1 MSIMANKK
9 QMEAYEIKKIKRS
22 QIKLAAYN
30 PRTIT
35 DEARKRLKKGLK
47 KFGLVQPLVWNE
59 TTGVLVS
66 GHQRLSILDETYKY
80 PDNDY
85 TLTVSVV
92 HLSEKDEKILNVQ
105 LNNQSMMGEFD
116 YDALRDMQF
125 EAPDLDQLGFSDS
138 DLDIVFGEN
147 GGEIGKLVADSEE
160 AEETKDTLDEIKD
173 ERKQMNKQKDAEN
186 SASFYF
192 TVICEDE
199 SQRTALMKKMGV
211 PIYEEFITAD
221 KLEKL

>member
-1 MSIMANKK
+1 MANKK

-199 SQRTALMKKMGV
+199 SQRTVLMKKMGV
-211 PIYEEFITAD
+211 PIYEEFVTAD
-221 KLEKL
+221 KLKKL

>member
-1 MSIMANKK
+1 MANKK

-116 YDALRDMQF
+116 YDALRDTQF

-147 GGEIGKLVADSEE
+147 GGEIGELVADSEE

-211 PIYEEFITAD
+211 PIYEEFVTAD
-221 KLEKL
+221 KLKKL

>member
-1 MSIMANKK
+1 MANKK
-9 QMEAYEIKKIKRS
+9 QLESYEIKKIKRS

-35 DEARKRLKKGLK
+35 DENRKRLKKELK

-59 TTGVLVS
+59 TTGTLVS

-80 PDNDY
+80 PNNDY

-138 DLDIVFGEN
+138 DLDLVFGEN
-147 GGEIGKLVADSEE
+147 GGEIGQLVSDSEE
-160 AEETKDTLDEIKD
+160 AEQAKDKLDEIKN
-173 ERKQMNKQKDAEN
+173 ERQQMNKQKDAEN

-192 TVICEDE
+192 IVVCEDE
-199 SQRTALMKKMGV
+199 AQRTALMKKMGV
-211 PIYEEFITAD
+211 PIYEEFVTAD
-221 KLEKL
+221 KLKNL

>member
-1 MSIMANKK
+1 MANKK

-199 SQRTALMKKMGV
+199 AQRTALMKKMGV
-211 PIYEEFITAD
+211 PIYEEFVTAD

>member
-1 MSIMANKK
+1 MANKK
-9 QMEAYEIKKIKRS
+9 QLESYEIKKIKRS

-59 TTGVLVS
+59 TTGTLVS
-66 GHQRLSILDETYKY
+66 GHQRLSIMDETYKY

-105 LNNQSMMGEFD
+105 LNNSDMMGEFD

-125 EAPDLDQLGFSDS
+125 ETPDLDLLGFSDS
-138 DLDIVFGEN
+138 GLDLVFGEN
-147 GGEIGKLVADSEE
+147 GGEIGQLVSDSEE
-160 AEETKDTLDEIKD
+160 AEQAKDKLDEIKN
-173 ERKQMNKQKDAEN
+173 ERQQMNKQKDAEN

-192 TVICEDE
+192 IVVCEDE
-199 SQRTALMKKMGV
+199 AQRTALMKKMGV
-211 PIYEEFITAD
+211 PIYEEFVAAD
-221 KLEKL
+221 KLKNL

>member
-1 MSIMANKK
+1 MANKK
-9 QMEAYEIKKIKRS
+9 QLESYEIKKIKRS

-59 TTGVLVS
+59 TTGPLVS
-66 GHQRLSILDETYKY
+66 GHQRLSIMDETYKY

-105 LNNQSMMGEFD
+105 LNNQDMMGEFD

-125 EAPDLDQLGFSDS
+125 ETPDLDLLGFSDS
-138 DLDIVFGEN
+138 GLDLVFGEN
-147 GGEIGKLVADSEE
+147 GGEIGQLVSDSEE
-160 AEETKDTLDEIKD
+160 AEQAKDKLDEIKN
-173 ERKQMNKQKDAEN
+173 ERQQMNKQKDAEN

-192 TVICEDE
+192 IVVCEDE
-199 SQRTALMKKMGV
+199 PQRTSLMKKMGV
-211 PIYEEFITAD
+211 PIYEEFVTAD
-221 KLEKL
+221 KLQKL

>member
-1 MSIMANKK
+1 MANKK

-199 SQRTALMKKMGV
+199 SQRTSLMKKMGV

>member
-1 MSIMANKK
+1 MANKK

-92 HLSEKDEKILNVQ
+92 HFSEKDEKILNVQ

-199 SQRTALMKKMGV
+199 SQRTALMNKMGV
-211 PIYEEFITAD
+211 PIYEEFVTAD
-221 KLEKL
+221 KLKKL

>member
-1 MSIMANKK
+1 MANKK

>member
-1 MSIMANKK
+1 MANKK
-9 QMEAYEIKKIKRS
+9 QLESYEIKKIKRS
-22 QIKLAAYN
+22 QIKVAAYN

-59 TTGVLVS
+59 TTGTLVS
-66 GHQRLSILDETYKY
+66 GHQRLSIMDETYKY

-105 LNNQSMMGEFD
+105 LNNQDMMGEFD

-125 EAPDLDQLGFSDS
+125 EAPDLDLLGFSDS
-138 DLDIVFGEN
+138 GLDLVFGEN
-147 GGEIGKLVADSEE
+147 GGEIGQLVSDSEE
-160 AEETKDTLDEIKD
+160 AEQAKDKLDEIKN
-173 ERKQMNKQKDAEN
+173 ERQQMNKQKDAEN

-192 TVICEDE
+192 IVVCEDE
-199 SQRTALMKKMGV
+199 AQRTAIMKKMGV
-211 PIYEEFITAD
+211 PIYEEFVTAD
-221 KLEKL
+221 KLKNL

>member
-138 DLDIVFGEN
+138 DLDIVFREN

-160 AEETKDTLDEIKD
+160 AEGTKDKLDEIKD

-199 SQRTALMKKMGV
+199 AQRTALMKKMGV
-211 PIYEEFITAD
+211 PIYEEFVTAD
-221 KLEKL
+221 KLKKL

>member
-1 MSIMANKK
+1 MANKK

-35 DEARKRLKKGLK
+35 NEARKRLKKGLK

>member
-1 MSIMANKK
+1 MANKK

-80 PDNDY
+80 PNNDY

-160 AEETKDTLDEIKD
+160 AETKDKLDEIKD

-192 TVICEDE
+192 MVICEDE
-199 SQRTALMKKMGV
+199 AQRTALMKKMGV
-211 PIYEEFITAD
+211 PIYEEFVTAD
-221 KLEKL
+221 KLKKL

>member
-1 MSIMANKK
+1 MANKK
-9 QMEAYEIKKIKRS
+9 QLESYEIKKIKRS

-59 TTGVLVS
+59 TTGTLVS
-66 GHQRLSILDETYKY
+66 GHQRLSIMDETYKY

-105 LNNQSMMGEFD
+105 LNNQDMMGEFD

-125 EAPDLDQLGFSDS
+125 ETPDLDLLGFSDS
-138 DLDIVFGEN
+138 GLDLVFGEN
-147 GGEIGKLVADSEE
+147 GGEIGQLVSDSEE
-160 AEETKDTLDEIKD
+160 AEQAKDKLDEIKN
-173 ERKQMNKQKDAEN
+173 ERQQMNKQKDAEN

-192 TVICEDE
+192 IVVCEDE
-199 SQRTALMKKMGV
+199 AQRTAIMKKMGV
-211 PIYEEFITAD
+211 PIYEEFVTAD
-221 KLEKL
+221 KLKNL

>member
-1 MSIMANKK
+1 MANKK

-92 HLSEKDEKILNVQ
+92 HLSGKDEKILNVQ

-138 DLDIVFGEN
+138 DLDIVFREN

-160 AEETKDTLDEIKD
+160 AEETKDKLDEIKD

-199 SQRTALMKKMGV
+199 AQRTALMKKMGV
-211 PIYEEFITAD
+211 PIYEEFVTAD
-221 KLEKL
+221 KLKKL

>member
-1 MSIMANKK
+1 MANKK

-138 DLDIVFGEN
+138 DLDIVFREN

-160 AEETKDTLDEIKD
+160 AEETKDKLDKIKD

-199 SQRTALMKKMGV
+199 AQRTALMKKMGV
-211 PIYEEFITAD
+211 PIYEEFVTAD
-221 KLEKL
+221 KLKKL

>member
-1 MSIMANKK
+1 MANKK
-9 QMEAYEIKKIKRS
+9 QLESYEIKKIKRS

-59 TTGVLVS
+59 TTGTLVS
-66 GHQRLSILDETYKY
+66 GHQRLSIMDETYKY

-138 DLDIVFGEN
+138 DLDLVFGEK
-147 GGEIGKLVADSEE
+147 GGEIGKLVSDSEE
-160 AEETKDTLDEIKD
+160 AEQAKDKLDEIKN
-173 ERKQMNKQKDAEN
+173 ERQQMNKQKGAEN

-192 TVICEDE
+192 IVVCEDE
-199 SQRTALMKKMGV
+199 AQRTALMKKMGV
-211 PIYEEFITAD
+211 PIYEEFVTAD
-221 KLEKL
+221 KLKNL

>member
-1 MSIMANKK
+1 MANKK
-9 QMEAYEIKKIKRS
+9 QLESYEIKKIKRS

-47 KFGLVQPLVWNE
+47 KFGLVQPLVLNE
-59 TTGVLVS
+59 TTGTLVS
-66 GHQRLSILDETYKY
+66 GHQRLSIMDETYKY

-105 LNNQSMMGEFD
+105 LNNQDMMGEFD

-125 EAPDLDQLGFSDS
+125 ETPDLDLLGFSDS
-138 DLDIVFGEN
+138 GLDLVFGEN
-147 GGEIGKLVADSEE
+147 GGEIGQFVSDSEE
-160 AEETKDTLDEIKD
+160 AEQAKDKLDEIKN
-173 ERKQMNKQKDAEN
+173 ERQQMNKQKDAEN

-192 TVICEDE
+192 IVVCEDE
-199 SQRTALMKKMGV
+199 AQRTALMKKMGV
-211 PIYEEFITAD
+211 PIYEEFVTAD
-221 KLEKL
+221 KLQKL

>member
-1 MSIMANKK
+1 MANKK
-9 QMEAYEIKKIKRS
+9 QLESYEIKKIKRS

-59 TTGVLVS
+59 TTGTLVS
-66 GHQRLSILDETYKY
+66 GHQRLSIMDETYKY

-105 LNNQSMMGEFD
+105 LNNQDMMGEFD

-125 EAPDLDQLGFSDS
+125 ETPDLDLLGFSDS
-138 DLDIVFGEN
+138 GLDLVFGEN
-147 GGEIGKLVADSEE
+147 GGEIGQLVSDSEE
-160 AEETKDTLDEIKD
+160 AEQAKDKLDEIKN
-173 ERKQMNKQKDAEN
+173 ERQQMNKQKDAEN

-192 TVICEDE
+192 IVVCEDE
-199 SQRTALMKKMGV
+199 AQRTALMKKMGV
-211 PIYEEFITAD
+211 PIYEEFVTAD
-221 KLEKL
+221 KLQKL

>member
-1 MSIMANKK
+1 MKTMANKK
-9 QMEAYEIKKIKRS
+9 QLESYEIKKIKRS
-22 QIKLAAYN
+22 QIKVAAYN

-59 TTGVLVS
+59 TTGTLVS
-66 GHQRLSILDETYKY
+66 GHQRLSIMDETYKY

-105 LNNQSMMGEFD
+105 LNNQDMMGEFD

-125 EAPDLDQLGFSDS
+125 EAPDLDLLGFSDS
-138 DLDIVFGEN
+138 GLDLVFGEN
-147 GGEIGKLVADSEE
+147 GGEIGQLVSDSEE
-160 AEETKDTLDEIKD
+160 AEQAKDKLDEIKN
-173 ERKQMNKQKDAEN
+173 ERQQMNKQKDAEN

-192 TVICEDE
+192 IVVCEDE
-199 SQRTALMKKMGV
+199 AQRTAIMKKMGV
-211 PIYEEFITAD
+211 PIYEEFVTAD
-221 KLEKL
+221 KLKNL

>member
-1 MSIMANKK
+1 MANKK
-9 QMEAYEIKKIKRS
+9 KMEAYEIKKIRRS

-47 KFGLVQPLVWNE
+47 KFGLVQPLVWN
-59 TTGVLVS
+59 
-66 GHQRLSILDETYKY
+66 ETYKY

-199 SQRTALMKKMGV
+199 AQRTALMKKMGV
-211 PIYEEFITAD
+211 PIYEEFVTAD
-221 KLEKL
+221 KLKKL

>member
-1 MSIMANKK
+1 MAIKK
-9 QMEAYEIKKIKRS
+9 QLESYEIKKIKRS
-22 QIKLAAYN
+22 QIKLVAYN

-59 TTGVLVS
+59 TTGTLVS
-66 GHQRLSILDETYKY
+66 GHQRISIMDETYKY

-105 LNNQSMMGEFD
+105 LNNQDMMGEFD

-125 EAPDLDQLGFSDS
+125 ETPDLDLLGFSDS
-138 DLDIVFGEN
+138 GLDLVFGEN
-147 GGEIGKLVADSEE
+147 GGEIGALVSDSEE
-160 AEETKDTLDEIKD
+160 AEQAKDKLDEIKN
-173 ERKQMNKQKDAEN
+173 ERQQMNKQKDAEN

-192 TVICEDE
+192 IVVCEDE
-199 SQRTALMKKMGV
+199 AQRTAIMKKMGV
-211 PIYEEFITAD
+211 PIYEEFVTAD
-221 KLEKL
+221 KLQKL

>member
-1 MSIMANKK
+1 MANKK

-138 DLDIVFGEN
+138 DLDIVFREN

-160 AEETKDTLDEIKD
+160 AEETKDKLDEIKD

-186 SASFYF
+186 SAYFYF

-199 SQRTALMKKMGV
+199 AQRTALMKKMGV
-211 PIYEEFITAD
+211 PIYEEFVTAD
-221 KLEKL
+221 KLKKL

>member
-1 MSIMANKK
+1 MANKK
-9 QMEAYEIKKIKRS
+9 QLESYEIKKIKRS

-59 TTGVLVS
+59 TTGTLVS
-66 GHQRLSILDETYKY
+66 GHQRLSIMDETYKY

-105 LNNQSMMGEFD
+105 LNNQDMMGEFD

-125 EAPDLDQLGFSDS
+125 ETPDLDLLGFSDS
-138 DLDIVFGEN
+138 GLDLVFGEN
-147 GGEIGKLVADSEE
+147 GGEIGQFVSDSEE
-160 AEETKDTLDEIKD
+160 AEQAKDKLDEIKN
-173 ERKQMNKQKDAEN
+173 ERQQMNKQKDAEN

-192 TVICEDE
+192 IVVCEDE
-199 SQRTALMKKMGV
+199 AQRTALMKKMGV
-211 PIYEEFITAD
+211 PIYEEFVTAD
-221 KLEKL
+221 KLQKL

>member
-1 MSIMANKK
+1 
-9 QMEAYEIKKIKRS
+9 
-22 QIKLAAYN
+22 
-30 PRTIT
+30 
-35 DEARKRLKKGLK
+35 
-47 KFGLVQPLVWNE
+47 
-59 TTGVLVS
+59 
-66 GHQRLSILDETYKY
+66 
-80 PDNDY
+80 
-85 TLTVSVV
+85 
-92 HLSEKDEKILNVQ
+92 
-105 LNNQSMMGEFD
+105 MMGEFD

-160 AEETKDTLDEIKD
+160 AQETKDTLDEIKD

-211 PIYEEFITAD
+211 PIYEEFVTAD
-221 KLEKL
+221 KLKKL

>member
-1 MSIMANKK
+1 MANRK
-9 QMEAYEIKKIKRS
+9 QLESYEIKKIKRS

-80 PDNDY
+80 PNNDY

-138 DLDIVFGEN
+138 DLDLVFGEN
-147 GGEIGKLVADSEE
+147 GGEIGQLVSDSEE
-160 AEETKDTLDEIKD
+160 AEQAKDKLDEIKN
-173 ERKQMNKQKDAEN
+173 ERQQMNKQKDAEN

-192 TVICEDE
+192 IVVCEDE
-199 SQRTALMKKMGV
+199 AQRTSLMKKMGV
-211 PIYEEFITAD
+211 PIYEEFVTAD
-221 KLEKL
+221 KLQKL

>member
-92 HLSEKDEKILNVQ
+92 HLSGKDEKILNVQ

-138 DLDIVFGEN
+138 DLDIVFREN

-160 AEETKDTLDEIKD
+160 AEETKDKLDEIKD

-199 SQRTALMKKMGV
+199 AQRTALMKKMGV
-211 PIYEEFITAD
+211 PIYEEFVTAD
-221 KLEKL
+221 KLKKL

>member
-1 MSIMANKK
+1 MANKK
-9 QMEAYEIKKIKRS
+9 QLESYEIKKIKRS

-66 GHQRLSILDETYKY
+66 GHQRLSIMDETYKY

-105 LNNQSMMGEFD
+105 LNNQDMMGEFD

-125 EAPDLDQLGFSDS
+125 EAPDLDLLGFSDS
-138 DLDIVFGEN
+138 GLDLVFGEN
-147 GGEIGKLVADSEE
+147 GGEIGQLVSDSEE
-160 AEETKDTLDEIKD
+160 AEQAKDKLDEIKN
-173 ERKQMNKQKDAEN
+173 ERQQMNKQKDAEN

-192 TVICEDE
+192 IVVCEDE
-199 SQRTALMKKMGV
+199 AQRTALMKKMGV
-211 PIYEEFITAD
+211 PIYEEFVTAD
-221 KLEKL
+221 KLQKL

>member
-1 MSIMANKK
+1 MANKK

-138 DLDIVFGEN
+138 DLDIVFREN

-160 AEETKDTLDEIKD
+160 AEGTKDKLDEIKD

-199 SQRTALMKKMGV
+199 AQRTALMKKMGV
-211 PIYEEFITAD
+211 PIYEEFVTAD
-221 KLEKL
+221 KLKKL